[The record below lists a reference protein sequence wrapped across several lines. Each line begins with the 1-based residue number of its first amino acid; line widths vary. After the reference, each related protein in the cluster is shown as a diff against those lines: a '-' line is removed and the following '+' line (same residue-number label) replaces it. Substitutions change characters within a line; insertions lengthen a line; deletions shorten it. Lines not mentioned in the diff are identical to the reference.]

1 MLEKTVKWRREFKP
15 EQLSPDATSKEVNIL
30 HKIAKKKKCCLI
42 DIYKCRLRLVKCT
55 LMVTIRWVDLFG
67 L

>member
-30 HKIAKKKKCCLI
+30 HKIAKKKVLSDRYI
-42 DIYKCRLRLVKCT
+42 Q
-55 LMVTIRWVDLFG
+55 M
-67 L
+67 